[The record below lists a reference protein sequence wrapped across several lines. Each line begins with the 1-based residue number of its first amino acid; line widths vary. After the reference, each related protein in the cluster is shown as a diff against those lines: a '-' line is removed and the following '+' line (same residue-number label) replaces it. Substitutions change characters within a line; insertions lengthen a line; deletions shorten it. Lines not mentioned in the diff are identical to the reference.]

1 MQRVKIQSSD
11 RSAVLTKAVI
21 RASDQ
26 LGLKQKEI
34 SDILGLSEATI
45 SRMKKGEYFLSE
57 EKKDFEIAALLI
69 RLVRSLDAIVG
80 GDPKARTSWIRSHNA
95 YLNQVPLELMKTIT
109 GLMDVINYVD
119 FRRAQV

>member
-11 RSAVLTKAVI
+11 RSAVITKAVI
-21 RASDQ
+21 RAGDQ
-26 LGLKQKEI
+26 LGLKQKKI
-34 SDILGLSEATI
+34 SDIFDLSEATI

-69 RLVRSLDAIVG
+69 RLFRGLDTIVG
-80 GDPKARTSWIRSHNA
+80 GDPKATTSWIRSHNA

-109 GLMDVINYVD
+109 GLMDVINYLD
-119 FRRAQV
+119 FRQAQV